1 MMQDIT
7 ASLGEDAKRLV
18 DNHLKI
24 GPEKPVSYLP
34 IKTVEKVIG
43 ITVQDYMSLIERSG
57 NEGIVFG
64 AEDCC
69 INSGA
74 VYAFNCHY
82 LSKILKDNQTIL
94 SEHGWPAIPVDFIR
108 ELLLS
113 GSMKKVLL
121 CLLSG
126 KLLEMHCFS
135 SGVHSVQ
142 SRRGRI
148 PSFRRPAAVED
159 EGCAGHQ

>member
-1 MMQDIT
+1 MMEDIA

-43 ITVQDYMSLIERSG
+43 ISVQDYMSLIERSG

-94 SEHGWPAIPVDFIR
+94 SEHGWPATPVDFI
-108 ELLLS
+108 L
-113 GSMKKVLL
+113 
-121 CLLSG
+121 
-126 KLLEMHCFS
+126 
-135 SGVHSVQ
+135 
-142 SRRGRI
+142 RI
-148 PSFRRPAAVED
+148 AAEWVD
-159 EGCAGHQ
+159 EESPIMPVIRKAFGDALF